1 MRGQG
6 EQIWRSTRGEAC
18 LDAGKAVRVS
28 VSVPLTAGFDRLL
41 LALGVVC
48 LAQDGQKG
56 DRGLK
61 AAGNLVN
68 VGRWCRIWLRRLKY
82 QKIAYDSFYQ
92 RRGDLL

>member
-61 AAGNLVN
+61 AAGNPVN
-68 VGRWCRIWLRRLKY
+68 VGLIAPVRPARRAQILRWRPL
-82 QKIAYDSFYQ
+82 
-92 RRGDLL
+92 